1 MRGDPRLEIGGVARA
16 HGIRGE
22 VVVVTHDP
30 DSAVL
35 GDGARIYVAGVERTV
50 ERARSTQKGWLV
62 KLAGV
67 ETRNDA
73 ELLAGAVVEVDR
85 DAVVMEEGE
94 VLLDDL
100 IGCAVTLQDGTPW
113 GTVVGVEAG
122 PQDRLV
128 IRDGG
133 VERLLP
139 LVDALVPRIDVERGV
154 IVVIPPEGL
163 PEEPVP

>member
-1 MRGDPRLEIGGVARA
+1 LRGDPRLEIGGVARA

-67 ETRNDA
+67 AAAADIPVGQHDLRGKRGRRQDLGNQRVGIKRNRP
-73 ELLAGAVVEVDR
+73 EQLVKLVITQR
-85 DAVVMEEGE
+85 
-94 VLLDDL
+94 L
-100 IGCAVTLQDGTPW
+100 IGGRRGWHLGRQGHDR
-113 GTVVGVEAG
+113 AG
-122 PQDRLV
+122 EHTQ
-128 IRDGG
+128 
-133 VERLLP
+133 
-139 LVDALVPRIDVERGV
+139 
-154 IVVIPPEGL
+154 
-163 PEEPVP
+163 